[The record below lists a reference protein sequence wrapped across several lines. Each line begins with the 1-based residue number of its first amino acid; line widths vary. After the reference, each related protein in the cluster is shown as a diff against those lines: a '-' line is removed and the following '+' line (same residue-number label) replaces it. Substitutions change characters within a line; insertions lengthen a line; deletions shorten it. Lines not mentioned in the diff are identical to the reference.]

1 MKKRYIQRQYN
12 CDENDIKIVAEK
24 FGIDDNALFLL
35 KEYNVTSQNAEKF
48 FSDGEDGLVPPKLMS
63 GRTAPGEKIRAAGER
78 EKKI

>member
-35 KEYNVTSQNAEKF
+35 KKYNVT
-48 FSDGEDGLVPPKLMS
+48 
-63 GRTAPGEKIRAAGER
+63 
-78 EKKI
+78 